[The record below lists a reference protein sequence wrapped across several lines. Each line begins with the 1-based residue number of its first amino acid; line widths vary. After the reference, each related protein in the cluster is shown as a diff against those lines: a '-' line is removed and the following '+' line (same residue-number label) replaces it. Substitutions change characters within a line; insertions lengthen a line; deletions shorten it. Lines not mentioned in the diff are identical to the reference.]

1 MDIVSKFTIATEEG
15 LGHLFSLRKAQFN
28 QWYNHTV
35 DVESLN
41 QYISTQLN
49 QREATLELNN
59 LSTQMLSVFV
69 KEEPVGYVIIQQ
81 VPSPDSLKELKVIN
95 YSPFFI
101 LLSHNTTE
109 VRESL
114 WNKCLSLTR
123 NYDAIWIEVLQDD
136 VQIPF
141 LEQCGFKI
149 EEQRFMP
156 PFGKPSYIMIR
167 RKDS

>member
-1 MDIVSKFTIATEEG
+1 MDIISKFTIATEEG
-15 LGHLFSLRKAQFN
+15 LRQLFSLRKVQFN
-28 QWYNHTV
+28 QWYSNTV
-35 DVESLN
+35 DADALK
-41 QYISTQLN
+41 QYISTQLDSK
-49 QREATLELNN
+49 EATLELNN

-69 KEEPVGYVIIQQ
+69 KEEAVGYVIIQQ

-95 YSPFFI
+95 YAPFYI
-101 LLSHNTTE
+101 IPAHNKAE

-136 VQIPF
+136 VKIPF

-167 RKDS
+167 KKDS